1 MSLNSSSNTSLT
13 TSSSALHNGI
23 YGKLDICLK
32 STAGAVNF
40 SAFTITSILILLLPF
55 SLVLC
60 LGLQQWWQQ
69 HSMSHSDHFTY
80 HTVSIDMLSVFGCIV
95 LCCGMHAD
103 IQQMKIVGVYLFC
116 TNIIGQI
123 VFHLL
128 ACVERYLAV
137 VHPVTYRNLRKA
149 KWIKIRKITIGCVW
163 LIGFMTAGVIFV
175 DAKGLLA
182 YMFISAE
189 VLVTFIIS
197 VFNLCMLCVL
207 IRPGPGKE
215 VRGRQQVDQSKL
227 RALHTMA
234 LILGVLL
241 LRLSGYIITTSMYS
255 YIQVGEL
262 EMCAVLLLG
271 IWFTLPSSLV
281 LPLLYLQRNGKNLC
295 QKNSNQTRA

>member
-1 MSLNSSSNTSLT
+1 MSLNSSSSTSLT
-13 TSSSALHNGI
+13 TSSFLHDGI
-23 YGKLDICLK
+23 YGILDVCLK

-40 SAFTITSILILLLPF
+40 RAFTITSILILLLPF

-69 HSMSHSDHFTY
+69 HSMSHSDHITY
-80 HTVSIDMLSVFGCIV
+80 HTVSMDMLSVFGCITMW
-95 LCCGMHAD
+95 CGMHTD
-103 IQQMKIVGVYLFC
+103 IQQMKIVGLYLFC
-116 TNIIGQI
+116 TNIMGQI

-163 LIGFMTAGVIFV
+163 LIGFAMAGVIFV
-175 DAKGLLA
+175 DGNGLLA

-197 VFNLCMLCVL
+197 LFNLCILCVL

-215 VRGRQQVDQSKL
+215 VRGRQQVDQTKL

-241 LRLSGYIITTSMYS
+241 LRLSGNIITTSMYS
-255 YIQVGEL
+255 YTVGEP
-262 EMCAVLLLG
+262 ERCVVLLLG

-281 LPLLYLQRNGKNLC
+281 LPLLFLQRNGKNLC